1 MVNKLAIVLCIKDGE
16 IFLEEQLR
24 SIENQ
29 SFKKFDLFLSDD
41 SENKSSNAIIEKFK
55 KDTKIDN
62 IFISQGP
69 KVGFAKNF
77 ISTICKII
85 DRYDFYAFSDQDDI
99 WEKEKID
106 HAIKILNSLEENVP
120 NLYCSRTKYINTKGD
135 LIGMSPLFKKK
146 PSFEN
151 ALVQSLAGG
160 NTMVFNN
167 KAASILKHIDQ
178 DLEIISHDW
187 LLYQLVSGAHG
198 NIYYDEEPKILYRQ
212 HSKNIIGSNKKIS
225 GQLKRAFQ
233 MLNGEYKDW
242 INSNLDHLLDNPWV
256 KKESKKTI
264 EAFKMIRSKNIFKR
278 IYGLYK
284 TKIYRQ
290 TMVGNF
296 SLILVTVL
304 RKLT

>member
-1 MVNKLAIVLCIKDGE
+1 MANKLAIVLCIKDGE
-16 IFLEEQLR
+16 IFLEEQLQ

-41 SENKSSNAIIEKFK
+41 SENKSSNVVIEKFI

-77 ISTICKII
+77 ISTISKII

-99 WEKEKID
+99 WEKEKIN
-106 HAIKILNSLEENVP
+106 HAIKILDSLDENVP
-120 NLYCSRTKYINTKGD
+120 NLYCSRTKYINSKGD

-167 KAASILKHIDQ
+167 KAASILKSIDP

-187 LLYQLVSGAHG
+187 LLYQLVSGAQG

-212 HSKNIIGSNKKIS
+212 HSKNIIGSNIKIS
-225 GQLKRAFQ
+225 GQIKRAFQ

-242 INSNLDHLLDNPWV
+242 INSNLEHLHDNPSV
-256 KKESKKTI
+256 KTESRKTI
-264 EAFKMIRSKNIFKR
+264 QAFKMIRSKNIFKR

-296 SLILVTVL
+296 SLILATVL